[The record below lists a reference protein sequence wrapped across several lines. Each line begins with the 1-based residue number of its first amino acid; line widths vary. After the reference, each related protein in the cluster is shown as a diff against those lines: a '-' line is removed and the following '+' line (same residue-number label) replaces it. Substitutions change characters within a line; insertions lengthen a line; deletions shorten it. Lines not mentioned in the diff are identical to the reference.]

1 LSAPPPKV
9 KGLRA
14 IAVAMRSWRT
24 ASVAI
29 MSFSSGLPLGLV
41 YVAIPDW
48 MRSIGVDLKVVGL
61 ITLAQA
67 PWSFKVLWAP
77 LLDRYVPPFLGR
89 RRGWAAIAQVALFAI
104 MLVLAGV
111 ARHPESP
118 WVIGA
123 LALAVAFAA
132 ATQDI
137 AVDAYAVD
145 VLRPD
150 EQGVA
155 SGFRTASYLVGMR
168 LAGAIAIT
176 VAAWTSWPAVL
187 AMMACLFVPLV
198 LTTCASPKP
207 DETEQPPRTLRDA
220 VWQPFVGFLSRPLAL
235 QILAFVLC
243 YKLSDVMAN
252 ALLRPFLHDMGY
264 NEVDRGVLLGGVTWL
279 STAVGAVLGGLMT
292 TGLGVGRSLWIC
304 GIVQALSN
312 IGYVA
317 VALSPVNRPLMLAA
331 TGLETLTSGMGTGA
345 FSVLLLR
352 LTQKRFSATQY
363 SLMSSLFALPRI
375 LSGPVAGFAVDAVG
389 WVVYFWIAVAAGI
402 PGLLLLRRF
411 APWGGVERDFQAEAS
426 TEDRG
431 APITTRALV
440 VRGVAAGLLAFVGA
454 TLLSATLAALK
465 GLRATPPQA
474 FDLGHALVG
483 LTRLETP
490 TDGVRLLGL
499 VIIGAVGGLFTA
511 AVLAA
516 RRGGD
521 RRAV

>member
-1 LSAPPPKV
+1 MTGSPQKV

-14 IAVAMRSWRT
+14 IGLAMRSWRT

-29 MSFSSGLPLGLV
+29 MSFASGLPLGLV

-48 MRSIGVDLKVVGL
+48 MRSIGVDIKVVGL

-77 LLDRYVPPFLGR
+77 LLDRYIPPFLGR
-89 RRGWAAIAQVALFAI
+89 RRGWAAIAQVALFATT
-104 MLVLAGV
+104 LALAGV
-111 ARHPESP
+111 ARHPDSA

-123 LALAVAFAA
+123 LALAIAFAA
-132 ATQDI
+132 ATQDV

-155 SGFRTASYLVGMR
+155 VGFRTAAYLMAMR
-168 LAGAIAIT
+168 LAGAFAIT
-176 VAAWTSWPAVL
+176 FAAWTSWR
-187 AMMACLFVPLV
+187 LV
-198 LTTCASPKP
+198 LTVLAFSYLALLVATAAAPKP
-207 DETEQPPRTLRDA
+207 EDPIEPPRSLREA

-235 QILAFVLC
+235 QILGFVIC

-264 NEVDRGVLLGGVTWL
+264 NEVDRGVILGLVTWASTAFGALFGGVLT
-279 STAVGAVLGGLMT
+279 TAVG
-292 TGLGVGRSLWIC
+292 VGRALWIF
-304 GIVQALSN
+304 GIIQSLSN

-317 VALSPVNRPLMLAA
+317 VAMSPVNRPLMLAA
-331 TGLETLTSGMGTGA
+331 TGFETLTSGMGTGA

-375 LSGPVAGFAVDAVG
+375 LSGPICGVAVDAVG
-389 WVVYFWIAVAAGI
+389 WVTYFWIAVAAGI
-402 PGLLLLRRF
+402 PGLFFLKRF
-411 APWGGVERDFQAEAS
+411 APLGGAEPDLQVAS
-426 TEDRG
+426 RHTG
-431 APITTRALV
+431 PPLSARALA
-440 VRGVAAGLLAFVGA
+440 AAGIAAGIVLFLAA
-454 TLLSATLAALK
+454 TFLTATLAALK
-465 GLRATPPQA
+465 GLRATPPLP
-474 FDLGHALVG
+474 FDVTSPLLALVRLETIGDIVRLVG
-483 LTRLETP
+483 LFS
-490 TDGVRLLGL
+490 
-499 VIIGAVGGLFTA
+499 IGATGGLFTA

-516 RRGGD
+516 RSGT
-521 RRAV
+521 VTE

>member
-1 LSAPPPKV
+1 
-9 KGLRA
+9 
-14 IAVAMRSWRT
+14 
-24 ASVAI
+24 

-48 MRSIGVDLKVVGL
+48 MRSIGVDIKVVGL

-77 LLDRYVPPFLGR
+77 LLDRFVPPFLGR
-89 RRGWAAIAQVALFAI
+89 RRGWAAIAQVTLFVI
-104 MLVLAGV
+104 TLVLAGV
-111 ARHPESP
+111 AAHPDSP
-118 WVIGA
+118 WVIAA
-123 LALAVAFAA
+123 LAFAIAFAA

-155 SGFRTASYLVGMR
+155 VGFRTAAYLMAMR
-168 LAGAIAIT
+168 LAGAFAIT
-176 VAAWTSWPAVL
+176 LAAWWSWRTV
-187 AMMACLFVPLV
+187 LV
-198 LTTCASPKP
+198 LIAFSYLALMVGTALSPKP
-207 DETEQPPRTLRDA
+207 EETEEPPRSLRDA

-235 QILAFVLC
+235 EILAFVVL

-264 NEVDRGVLLGGVTWL
+264 NQVDRGVILGLVTWASTALGALLGGIV
-279 STAVGAVLGGLMT
+279 T
-292 TGLGVGRSLWIC
+292 TGLGVGRSLWVF
-304 GIVQALSN
+304 GIVQSLSN
-312 IGYVA
+312 IGYIV

-331 TGLETLTSGMGTGA
+331 TGFETLTSGMGTGA

-375 LSGPVAGFAVDAVG
+375 VSGPIAGIVVDAVG
-389 WVVYFWIAVAAGI
+389 WVTYFWFAVAAGI

-411 APWGGVERDFQAEAS
+411 APWGGQEPNLEVNERHE
-426 TEDRG
+426 G
-431 APITTRALV
+431 VPITSRLLLTR
-440 VRGVAAGLLAFVGA
+440 GIAAGLALFLVGAFV
-454 TLLSATLAALK
+454 SASLTALK
-465 GLRATPPQA
+465 GMRATPPIP
-474 FDLGHALVG
+474 FDLTTPLAALARMDTVGDGIRLVG
-483 LTRLETP
+483 L
-490 TDGVRLLGL
+490 LL
-499 VIIGAVGGLFTA
+499 VGAVGGLFTA

-516 RRGGD
+516 RRGGN
-521 RRAV
+521 RSIS

>member
-1 LSAPPPKV
+1 MSATPKPAR
-9 KGLRA
+9 GFRA
-14 IAVAMRSWRT
+14 IALAMRSWRT
-24 ASVAI
+24 ASVAL

-48 MRSIGVDLKVVGL
+48 MRSIGVDIKVVGL

-89 RRGWAAIAQVALFAI
+89 RRGWAAIAQVALFVITLA
-104 MLVLAGV
+104 LAGV
-111 ARHPESP
+111 ADHPDSP

-123 LALAVAFAA
+123 LALAIAFAA

-155 SGFRTASYLVGMR
+155 VGFRTAAYLMAMR
-168 LAGAIAIT
+168 LAGAFAIT
-176 VAAWTSWPAVL
+176 LAAWSSWRTV
-187 AMMACLFVPLV
+187 LV
-198 LTTCASPKP
+198 LIAVSYLGLLVATALAPKP
-207 DETEQPPRTLRDA
+207 EETDAPPRSLRDA

-235 QILAFVLC
+235 EILAFVVL

-264 NEVDRGVLLGGVTWL
+264 NQVDRGVILGLVTWT
-279 STAVGAVLGGLMT
+279 STAVGALLGGILT
-292 TGLGVGRSLWIC
+292 TVLGVGRSLWVF
-304 GIVQALSN
+304 GIVQSLSN
-312 IGYVA
+312 IGYIA
-317 VALSPVNRPLMLAA
+317 VAMSPVNRPLMLAA
-331 TGLETLTSGMGTGA
+331 TGFETLTSGMGTGA

-375 LSGPVAGFAVDAVG
+375 LAGPIAGFAVDAVG

-402 PGLLLLRRF
+402 PGLFFLRRF
-411 APWGGVERDFQAEAS
+411 APFGGQEPDLQVDERHD
-426 TEDRG
+426 G
-431 APITTRALV
+431 VPITSRLLVTR
-440 VRGVAAGLLAFVGA
+440 GIAAGLAIFLMGALLAE
-454 TLLSATLAALK
+454 TLTALK
-465 GLRATPPQA
+465 AMRATPPMP
-474 FDLGHALVG
+474 FDLITPLAALARMDTVGSGIRLVG
-483 LTRLETP
+483 LLLA
-490 TDGVRLLGL
+490 GV
-499 VIIGAVGGLFTA
+499 VGGLFTA

-516 RRGGD
+516 RRGGNG
-521 RRAV
+521 RAS

>member
-1 LSAPPPKV
+1 MSGVPQKA

-14 IAVAMRSWRT
+14 IALAMRSWRT
-24 ASVAI
+24 ASVAL
-29 MSFSSGLPLGLV
+29 MSFASGLPLGLV

-48 MRSIGVDLKVVGL
+48 MRSIGVDIKVVGL

-77 LLDRYVPPFLGR
+77 LLDRFVPPFLGR

-104 MLVLAGV
+104 TLALAGV
-111 ARHPESP
+111 ARHPDSP

-123 LALAVAFAA
+123 LALAIAVAA

-155 SGFRTASYLVGMR
+155 VGFRTAAYLMAMR
-168 LAGAIAIT
+168 LAGAFAIT
-176 VAAWTSWPAVL
+176 FAAWTSWPTVL
-187 AMMACLFVPLV
+187 VGIAISYLGLLIA
-198 LTTCASPKP
+198 TARAPKP
-207 DETEQPPRTLRDA
+207 EETHEPPRSLREA

-235 QILAFVLC
+235 QILGFVIF

-264 NEVDRGVLLGGVTWL
+264 NQVDRGVLLGLVTWA
-279 STAVGAVLGGLMT
+279 STALGALLGGMLT
-292 TGLGVGRSLWIC
+292 TGMGVGRSLWVF
-304 GIVQALSN
+304 GIIQSLSN
-312 IGYVA
+312 IGYIA

-331 TGLETLTSGMGTGA
+331 TGFETLTSGMGTGA

-375 LSGPVAGFAVDAVG
+375 LAGPIAGFAVDAVG
-389 WVVYFWIAVAAGI
+389 WVVYFWIAVAAGA

-411 APWGGVERDFQAEAS
+411 APWGGGEPDLDVSEHRHGE
-426 TEDRG
+426 
-431 APITTRALV
+431 PITMRALATA
-440 VRGVAAGLLAFVGA
+440 GVAAGLLVFLSGA
-454 TLLSATLAALK
+454 LVSATLAGLK
-465 GLRATPPQA
+465 AMRATPPQP
-474 FDLGHALVG
+474 FDLTGSLGALVS
-483 LTRLETP
+483 LQTP
-490 TDGVRLLGL
+490 GDGVRLLGL
-499 VIIGAVGGLFTA
+499 LIVGAVGGLFTA

-516 RRGGD
+516 RRGV
-521 RRAV
+521 AQNPS

>member
-1 LSAPPPKV
+1 
-9 KGLRA
+9 
-14 IAVAMRSWRT
+14 MRSWRT

-29 MSFSSGLPLGLV
+29 MSFASGLPLGLV

-77 LLDRYVPPFLGR
+77 LLDRFVPPFLGR
-89 RRGWAAIAQVALFAI
+89 RRGWAAIAQVALFVI
-104 MLVLAGV
+104 MLILAGV
-111 ARHPESP
+111 ARHPDSP

-155 SGFRTASYLVGMR
+155 VGFRTASYLMAMR
-168 LAGAIAIT
+168 LAGAFAIT
-176 VAAWTSWPAVL
+176 FAAWTSWPIVL
-187 AMMACLFVPLV
+187 AGLGVAYLPMLV
-198 LTTCASPKP
+198 ATILAPKP
-207 DETEQPPRTLRDA
+207 EEPEAPPKSLRDA

-235 QILAFVLC
+235 QILAFVIC

-264 NEVDRGVLLGGVTWL
+264 NQVDRGVILGLVTWASTAAGALLGGV
-279 STAVGAVLGGLMT
+279 MT
-292 TGLGVGRSLWIC
+292 TGLGVGRSLWIF
-304 GIVQALSN
+304 GVIQALSN
-312 IGYVA
+312 IGYIAVA
-317 VALSPVNRPLMLAA
+317 VSPVNRPLMLAA

-389 WVVYFWIAVAAGI
+389 WVVYFWLAVAAGI
-402 PGLLLLRRF
+402 PGLLLLRKF
-411 APWGGVERDFQAEAS
+411 APWGGQEPDLSAE
-426 TEDRG
+426 G
-431 APITTRALV
+431 APTVAGTPITTRALV
-440 VRGVAAGLLAFVGA
+440 VRGIGAGLVTFAVA
-454 TLLSATLAALK
+454 TVLSATLTALK
-465 GLRATPPQA
+465 GLRATPPLP
-474 FDLGHALVG
+474 FDLSNALVG
-483 LTRLETP
+483 LTHLETA
-490 TDGVRLLGL
+490 TDGVRVLGL
-499 VIIGAVGGLFTA
+499 LIVGAVGGLFTA

-516 RRGGD
+516 RRGST
-521 RRAV
+521 ASSS

>member
-1 LSAPPPKV
+1 
-9 KGLRA
+9 
-14 IAVAMRSWRT
+14 MRSWRT

-29 MSFSSGLPLGLV
+29 MSFASGLPLGLV

-48 MRSIGVDLKVVGL
+48 MRSIGVDIKVVGL

-89 RRGWAAIAQVALFAI
+89 RRGWAAIAQVVLFVVTLI
-104 MLVLAGV
+104 LAGV
-111 ARHPESP
+111 ARHPDSP
-118 WVIGA
+118 WVIAA
-123 LALAVAFAA
+123 LALAIAFAA

-155 SGFRTASYLVGMR
+155 VGFRTASYLMAMR
-168 LAGAIAIT
+168 LAGAFAIT
-176 VAAWTSWPAVL
+176 FAAWTSWPLVL
-187 AMMACLFVPLV
+187 AVIAVSFLALMVATSF
-198 LTTCASPKP
+198 APKP
-207 DETEQPPRTLRDA
+207 EEAHEPPKSLRDA

-235 QILAFVLC
+235 QILGFVIF

-264 NEVDRGVLLGGVTWL
+264 NQVDRGVVLGLVTWG
-279 STAVGAVLGGLMT
+279 STAVGALLGGVLT
-292 TGLGVGRSLWIC
+292 TGLGVGRALWLF

-317 VALSPVNRPLMLAA
+317 VAMSPVNRPLMLAA
-331 TGLETLTSGMGTGA
+331 TGFETLTSGMGTGA

-375 LSGPVAGFAVDAVG
+375 LAGPIAGFAVDAVG
-389 WVVYFWIAVAAGI
+389 WVAYFWFAVAAGI
-402 PGLLLLRRF
+402 PGLLLLQRF
-411 APWGGVERDFQAEAS
+411 APLGKPDADLRVEETHAGVSITSRTLAA
-426 TEDRG
+426 RG
-431 APITTRALV
+431 I
-440 VRGVAAGLLAFVGA
+440 AAGVVVFLGSA
-454 TLLSATLAALK
+454 LLSATLTALK
-465 GLRATPPQA
+465 GMRATPPQP
-474 FDLGHALVG
+474 FDLTTPLLALA
-483 LTRLETP
+483 RLETGG
-490 TDGVRLLGL
+490 DVVRLVALL
-499 VIIGAVGGLFTA
+499 IIASIGGLFTA
-511 AVLAA
+511 AVFAA
-516 RRGGD
+516 RRGAGGGT
-521 RRAV
+521 A

>member
-1 LSAPPPKV
+1 LSESPKKV
-9 KGLRA
+9 RGLRA
-14 IAVAMRSWRT
+14 IALAMRSWRT
-24 ASVAI
+24 ASVAL

-48 MRSIGVDLKVVGL
+48 MRSIGVDIKVVGL

-104 MLVLAGV
+104 TLALAGV
-111 ARHPESP
+111 AGHPDSP
-118 WVIGA
+118 WVIAG

-155 SGFRTASYLVGMR
+155 VGFRTAAYLMAMR
-168 LAGAIAIT
+168 LAGAFAIT
-176 VAAWTSWPAVL
+176 LAAWWSWRTVL
-187 AMMACLFVPLV
+187 VILAFSFLGLLV
-198 LTTCASPKP
+198 TTALAPKP
-207 DETEQPPRTLRDA
+207 EETEEPPRSLREA

-235 QILAFVLC
+235 EILAFVVL

-264 NEVDRGVLLGGVTWL
+264 NQVDRGVILGLVTWG
-279 STAVGAVLGGLMT
+279 STAIGALFGGILT
-292 TGLGVGRSLWIC
+292 TGLGVGRSLWLF
-304 GIVQALSN
+304 GIVQSLSN
-312 IGYVA
+312 IGYVV
-317 VALSPVNRPLMLAA
+317 VAMSPVNRPLMLAA
-331 TGLETLTSGMGTGA
+331 TGFETLTSGMGTGA

-375 LSGPVAGFAVDAVG
+375 LSGPIAGFAVDAVG
-389 WVVYFWIAVAAGI
+389 WVTYFWIAVAAGI
-402 PGLLLLRRF
+402 PGLFFLRRF
-411 APWGGVERDFQAEAS
+411 APFGGQEPDLQVDEKHE
-426 TEDRG
+426 G
-431 APITTRALV
+431 VPITTRLLAT
-440 VRGVAAGLLAFVGA
+440 RGIAAGLAIFLGGV
-454 TLLSATLAALK
+454 LLSAVLSALKAMRGTPPVPFDLMTPLAALARMDTA
-465 GLRATPPQA
+465 GN
-474 FDLGHALVG
+474 
-483 LTRLETP
+483 
-490 TDGVRLLGL
+490 GVRLLGL
-499 VIIGAVGGLFTA
+499 LVVGAVGGLFTA

-516 RRGGD
+516 RRGAGG
-521 RRAV
+521 R

>member
-1 LSAPPPKV
+1 MSAAPEKPR
-9 KGLRA
+9 GFRA
-14 IAVAMRSWRT
+14 IALAMRSWRT
-24 ASVAI
+24 ASVAL

-48 MRSIGVDLKVVGL
+48 MRSIGVDIKVVGL

-77 LLDRYVPPFLGR
+77 LLDRFVPPFLGR
-89 RRGWAAIAQVALFAI
+89 RRGWAVIAQVALFA
-104 MLVLAGV
+104 LTLALAGI
-111 ARHPESP
+111 AGHPDSP
-118 WVIGA
+118 WVIAG
-123 LALAVAFAA
+123 LALAIAFAA

-155 SGFRTASYLVGMR
+155 AGFRTASYLVAMR
-168 LAGAIAIT
+168 LAGAFAVT
-176 VAAWTSWPAVL
+176 FAAWWSWPAVIAGIAVCYL
-187 AMMACLFVPLV
+187 GLV
-198 LTTCASPKP
+198 VTTSLSPKP
-207 DETEQPPRTLRDA
+207 DETAEPPRSLREA
-220 VWQPFVGFLSRPLAL
+220 VWEPFVGFLSRPLAL
-235 QILAFVLC
+235 EILAFVLL

-264 NEVDRGVLLGGVTWL
+264 DQVARGALLGLVTWGC
-279 STAVGAVLGGLMT
+279 TAVGAVVGGILT
-292 TGLGVGRSLWIC
+292 TGLGVARSLWLC

-375 LSGPVAGFAVDAVG
+375 LAGPVAGFMVDAVG
-389 WVVYFWIAVAAGI
+389 WVAYFWIAVAAGI
-402 PGLLLLRRF
+402 PGLFFLRRF
-411 APWGGVERDFQAEAS
+411 APLGGGEPDLSVEAQVPG
-426 TEDRG
+426 T
-431 APITTRALV
+431 PITTRVLAT
-440 VRGVAAGLLAFVGA
+440 RGIAAGLGIFVLGAFFSACLTALKALRAVPAQPFDVA
-454 TLLSATLAALK
+454 TPLAALLRMETAGD
-465 GLRATPPQA
+465 GLR
-474 FDLGHALVG
+474 V
-483 LTRLETP
+483 
-490 TDGVRLLGL
+490 LGL
-499 VIIGAVGGLFTA
+499 LIVGAAGGLFTA

-516 RRGGD
+516 RRG
-521 RRAV
+521 RATASS